1 MPAPAPESEPAIVS
15 ARGLPVESAVM
26 SLRTSALGS
35 PSTIVD
41 RVAAPTAGL
50 RVLAVLFVTVLT
62 AAVAQIS
69 FPLPY
74 TPVPLTLQ
82 PVVVL
87 LGASALGSRLGA
99 SAQGLYLLL
108 GVTGAPVFAFAP
120 DLPLGLLRLLG
131 PSGGYLMAYPLA
143 AFVTGALA
151 ERGLD
156 RRFYTSVIAMAA
168 GLAVIFAGG
177 VLWLAKDLGLA
188 AALAAGFTPFVA
200 VDAIKIVAA
209 AAILPA
215 VWRLLRG

>member
-1 MPAPAPESEPAIVS
+1 
-15 ARGLPVESAVM
+15 
-26 SLRTSALGS
+26 
-35 PSTIVD
+35 
-41 RVAAPTAGL
+41 
-50 RVLAVLFVTVLT
+50 
-62 AAVAQIS
+62 
-69 FPLPY
+69 
-74 TPVPLTLQ
+74 
-82 PVVVL
+82 
-87 LGASALGSRLGA
+87 
-99 SAQGLYLLL
+99 
-108 GVTGAPVFAFAP
+108 
-120 DLPLGLLRLLG
+120 
-131 PSGGYLMAYPLA
+131 MAYPLA

>member
-1 MPAPAPESEPAIVS
+1 
-15 ARGLPVESAVM
+15 M

>member
-1 MPAPAPESEPAIVS
+1 M
-15 ARGLPVESAVM
+15 
-26 SLRTSALGS
+26 
-35 PSTIVD
+35 
-41 RVAAPTAGL
+41 AAPTAGL

>member
-1 MPAPAPESEPAIVS
+1 
-15 ARGLPVESAVM
+15 M

-41 RVAAPTAGL
+41 RVATPTAGL

-62 AAVAQIS
+62 AAAAQIS

-215 VWRLLRG
+215 VWRLLGRA